1 MVTGI
6 EVLQSPITALYQA
19 LSKKEKSKRWVANQE
34 HLDNQ
39 KRILQE
45 LLRTYVAYEIIELSN
60 DEFES
65 FISFL
70 NINEVFLKTASE
82 MELITFIKDKFDH
95 YRKIEIKR

>member
-1 MVTGI
+1 M
-6 EVLQSPITALYQA
+6 
-19 LSKKEKSKRWVANQE
+19 ANQE

-70 NINEVFLKTASE
+70 NINEIFLKTASE
-82 MELITFIKDKFDH
+82 MELITFIKDKFDR

>member
-1 MVTGI
+1 M
-6 EVLQSPITALYQA
+6 
-19 LSKKEKSKRWVANQE
+19 ANQE

-70 NINEVFLKTASE
+70 NINEIFLKTASE

-95 YRKIEIKR
+95 YRKIEMKR